1 MTCSASTLD
10 ELVNVVKITVSD
22 QQQENAREMSNDIK
36 DVKKL
41 LLSGSGETKNEMRL
55 EEVAKEIKDEIN
67 DLRNLLASKPAMEC
81 ECDRVVEPSKQ
92 ALVSALV
99 CEYVS

>member
-1 MTCSASTLD
+1 MTCSASTL
-10 ELVNVVKITVSD
+10 EEVVNVVKITVSN

-41 LLSGSGETKNEMRL
+41 LLSGSGETNETRL
-55 EEVAKEIKDEIN
+55 EEVAKEIKDEIKG
-67 DLRNLLASKPAMEC
+67 LRNLLTSKPATEC
-81 ECDRVVEPSKQ
+81 ECDRVVEQSKQ

-99 CEYVS
+99 CE